1 MSENG
6 NSVVPHLYVTKIQS
20 FSACHR
26 LHSAKLSDAENL
38 KIFGKCNNP
47 NGHGHNYKVEA
58 TVFGPVDQNT
68 GMVIN
73 LTELKKHMNTVI
85 TSLDHKHLD
94 KDVEYFKTIVS
105 TTENV
110 AVYIYDG
117 LNALLP
123 EGLLYEVKIHETD
136 NNVVHY
142 RGTTKLVGK

>member
-1 MSENG
+1 MSENCD
-6 NSVVPHLYVTKIQS
+6 SIAPHLYVTKIQS

-26 LHSAKLSDAENL
+26 LHSAKLSDDENL
-38 KIFGKCNNP
+38 KIFGKCNNA

-58 TVFGPVDQNT
+58 TVYGPVDPNT

-85 TSLDHKHLD
+85 DKLDHKHLD
-94 KDVEYFKTIVS
+94 KDVEYFKNVVS

-117 LNALLP
+117 LDALLP
-123 EGLLYEVKIHETD
+123 EGLLYEVKIHETES
-136 NNVVHY
+136 NVVRY
-142 RGTTKLVGK
+142 RGTKKLVGE